1 MSRSNMAAKEKVTLY
16 FPSNL
21 VEEAKA
27 EADRQDR
34 SLSWIIQM
42 AWMVAR
48 EHLQTMPGIDDFAPV
63 IEKHIE
69 EMGA

>member
-1 MSRSNMAAKEKVTLY
+1 MAAKEKVTLY
-16 FPSNL
+16 FPSEL

-42 AWMVAR
+42 AWRVAKN
-48 EHLQTMPGIDDFAPV
+48 HLQTMPGI
-63 IEKHIE
+63 E
-69 EMGA
+69 ELTPATLAEIHAKNSGT